1 MDQTLLGQKLVG
13 HDGNPIGKITDVISD
28 PATLEPEWLTVKT
41 GMVGGE
47 HLVPVKAIDPGAE
60 GIVVP
65 FEKEQVKSAPA
76 ARDHTAPTGDERAEI
91 YEHYGMTAPPEGVDE
106 LTGSAD

>member
-1 MDQTLLGQKLVG
+1 MDQTLMGQKLLSQ
-13 HDGNPIGKITDVISD
+13 DGTPIGKITDVISD

-41 GMVGGE
+41 GLVGGE

-65 FEKEQVKSAPA
+65 FDKDEVKSAPTVS
-76 ARDHTAPTGDERAEI
+76 DHTAPSGREREEI
-91 YEHYGMTAPPEGVDE
+91 YEHYQMEAPAEGVDK
-106 LTGSAD
+106 LTSES